1 MTSDEAPTTVA
12 AYMDAAP
19 PEVAERLRTLAN
31 LIRAA
36 APDAEE
42 RIAYG
47 LPTWRDGENL
57 VHLGAFKHHIG
68 LYPGP
73 EAIEAFA
80 AALDGLR
87 TSKGAIQL
95 PHVRPLPLELVEA
108 IVRWRVDAAKAKRR
122 GA

>member
-1 MTSDEAPTTVA
+1 MTSGEAPTTVD
-12 AYMDAAP
+12 AYIDAAP

-31 LIRAA
+31 VIRAA

>member
-1 MTSDEAPTTVA
+1 VTSDEAPTTVA

>member
-1 MTSDEAPTTVA
+1 MTSDETPTTVA
-12 AYMDAAP
+12 AYIDAAP

-31 LIRAA
+31 VIRAA